1 VRVKSGDESRFPTVG
16 KGRGDA
22 FFPVAEGGFMGDGW
36 QAISMSETTLQ
47 NNGIPELAPRPSK
60 AFMPYPVSTLSPPI
74 IPADLTS
81 FKTRGISEVERDLR
95 QKLTEIREDYLR
107 AIDHFNWN
115 KLVYEAEIRFEPVVG
130 EVYHLY
136 DMGSGWRALSMIGP
150 EQWQHRHLATVRLN
164 YDRQWLVVRTGEGIE
179 SAELFG
185 VL

>member
-1 VRVKSGDESRFPTVG
+1 MDDGSG
-16 KGRGDA
+16 A
-22 FFPVAEGGFMGDGW
+22 L
-36 QAISMSETTLQ
+36 SMIETAV
-47 NNGIPELAPRPSK
+47 IPELTTQPSR
-60 AFMPYPVSTLSPPI
+60 AFLPYPASTLSPPI

-130 EVYHLY
+130 EIYHLY
-136 DMGSGWRALSMIGP
+136 DMGGRRALSMISP
-150 EQWQHRHLATVRLN
+150 DQWPHRHLATVRLN

-179 SAELFG
+179 SRELFG